1 MFSFKSH
8 LINEAKEGKNLHL
21 EHIEDEV
28 LNGGVVGT
36 RGAINFLQSLRDMLA
51 GSSATNTFITT
62 KWDGAPAVFCGINPE
77 NNKFFVGSKSIFNK
91 TPKINYTPQDIDN
104 NHPPGL
110 GEKLKVA
117 LQNLPKLGI
126 KGILQ
131 GDMMFARED
140 LDVKKI
146 DGESYVT
153 FQPNTIVYAVPL
165 KSDLAKET
173 LNSKMGIV
181 FHTEYSGSKMEDMK
195 SSFNININSLNKS
208 RDVWFR
214 DAKFT
219 DASGTATFTKRDT
232 DTITK
237 ILSLV
242 GRTFQTISAN
252 TLNTIAEQSDINLII
267 KTFNNS
273 KIRAGQTMVIN
284 RQAKSHTNELIKY
297 IESKFD
303 KQIDKLKTDKSK
315 DIRRQKKEQFL
326 KFFLQNK
333 ADLTKIFSLMNM
345 LMDAK
350 MMLVS
355 KLERMEQL
363 TQTFVKDKA
372 GYKVTAPEG
381 FVAVDKIRG
390 GAVKLV
396 DRLEFSRNNFNVEL
410 KNWS

>member
-1 MFSFKSH
+1 MISFKIH

-51 GSSATNTFITT
+51 GGSATNTFITT
-62 KWDGAPAVFCGINPE
+62 KWDGAPAVFCGVNPE

-104 NHPPGL
+104 HHPPGL

-117 LQNLPKLGI
+117 LQHLPKLGI

-131 GDMMFARED
+131 GDMMFAKED
-140 LDVKKI
+140 LAMKTI
-146 DGESYVT
+146 DGEQYVT

-165 KSDLAKET
+165 KTQLAKEI

-181 FHTEYSGSKMEDMK
+181 FHTEYTGSKMEDMK

-232 DTITK
+232 DTITR

-252 TLNTIAEQSDINLII
+252 TLNTIANESDINLII

-273 KIRAGQTMVIN
+273 KIRVGQTISN
-284 RQAKSHTNELIKY
+284 PKRHTDELIKY
-297 IESKFD
+297 IETKFD
-303 KQIDKLKTDKSK
+303 KEIDKLKTENSKST
-315 DIRRQKKEQFL
+315 RRQKKVEFL

-333 ADLTKIFSLMNM
+333 VDLSKIFSLMNM
-345 LMDAK
+345 LVDAK

-363 TQTFVKDKA
+363 TQTFVRDGA

-381 FVAVDKIRG
+381 FVAVDKIKG

>member
-1 MFSFKSH
+1 
-8 LINEAKEGKNLHL
+8 
-21 EHIEDEV
+21 
-28 LNGGVVGT
+28 
-36 RGAINFLQSLRDMLA
+36 
-51 GSSATNTFITT
+51 
-62 KWDGAPAVFCGINPE
+62 
-77 NNKFFVGSKSIFNK
+77 
-91 TPKINYTPQDIDN
+91 
-104 NHPPGL
+104 
-110 GEKLKVA
+110 
-117 LQNLPKLGI
+117 
-126 KGILQ
+126 
-131 GDMMFARED
+131 MFARED
-140 LDVKKI
+140 LEMKKI

-165 KSDLAKET
+165 KSDLAKEI

-195 SSFNININSLNKS
+195 SSFNININSLNKT

-237 ILSLV
+237 ILSFV

-273 KIRAGQTMVIN
+273 KIRVGQTIGN
-284 RQAKSHTNELIKY
+284 PKRHTDELIKY

-303 KQIDKLKTDKSK
+303 KEIDKLKTDKSK

-345 LMDAK
+345 LIDAK

-381 FVAVDKIRG
+381 FVAVDKIKG